1 MGSPVSVGTM
11 VPIETLFDVFSVH
24 IVLCLILMLN
34 HFESFSW
41 GDGVLT
47 TE

>member
-11 VPIETLFDVFSVH
+11 VPSRHFFDVFSLH
-24 IVLCLILMLN
+24 IVLGIILMLN

>member
-11 VPIETLFDVFSVH
+11 VPIETLFDVFSLH
-24 IVLCLILMLN
+24 IVLGLILMLN